1 VLLDGDEALRDRAV
15 DELRWE
21 GISYLVPGRSH
32 KPADNGKHYKW
43 YIRVG
48 YAQEHPSAQRAAS
61 ALARVQGLVPD
72 KPEVD
77 QKLLRHD
84 RELAAKVSWLQEL
97 LEAERSR
104 IRMAARLRQGEEERR
119 FLVER
124 SSVQYKELTEAI
136 AALRV
141 DNQRLSSTVTEQ
153 QQRAHDSPPSPKNL
167 GRGF

>member
-1 VLLDGDEALRDRAV
+1 MLLDGDEALGDRAV

-48 YAQEHPSAQRAAS
+48 YAQEHPSAQRVAS

-77 QKLLRHD
+77 QKLLRRD

-104 IRMAARLRQGEEERR
+104 IRGGRSKGMANDGRLYFRKQNGVGAYKY
-119 FLVER
+119 LVHISR
-124 SSVQYKELTEAI
+124 KSLQNKDIEL
-136 AALRV
+136 LKKRV
-141 DNQRLSSTVTEQ
+141 S
-153 QQRAHDSPPSPKNL
+153 
-167 GRGF
+167 